1 MTSKTETIVIID
13 GRESVAA
20 SWARD
25 AVSFGGLIGTAYVL
39 NVLMPPSGWLNA
51 ALAVCWFLW
60 LLGKAANAVSKVR
73 LTPEQARDKIAAI
86 IAGDA

>member
-13 GRESVAA
+13 GRESVVA

-25 AVSFGGLIGTAYVL
+25 AVTFGGLVGTAYAL

-51 ALAVCWFLW
+51 ALAVCWMLW
-60 LLGKAANAVSKVR
+60 MFGKAANSVSKLR
-73 LTPEQARDKIAAI
+73 LTPEQARDKVAAI
-86 IAGDA
+86 IAGEA